1 MAEEKTLEQAMTEL
15 REAQDAVTAAQQD
28 LDTAVSEKDA
38 KVEEIKKLMNDV
50 KDKAKELGL
59 EVVANVTEA
68 KLAVQEK
75 LDEAKTDWAQTA
87 STNPNSARRQVCL
100 VWAFVGTVAGL
111 IVGFGLGY
119 VFGRF
124 F

>member
-28 LDTAVSEKDA
+28 LDTAVSEKEA

-68 KLAVQEK
+68 KQAVQEK
-75 LDEAKTDWAQTA
+75 LDEAKTDWAHTA
-87 STNPNSARRQVCL
+87 STNPNSARRQVRL
-100 VWAFVGTVAGL
+100 VWAIVGTVAGL

>member
-38 KVEEIKKLMNDV
+38 KVEEIRKLMNDV

-68 KLAVQEK
+68 KQAVQEK
-75 LDEAKTDWAQTA
+75 LNEAKTDWAQTA
-87 STNPNSARRQVCL
+87 STNPNSARRQVRL
-100 VWAFVGTVAGL
+100 VWAIFGTVAGL

>member
-87 STNPNSARRQVCL
+87 STNPNSARRQVRL
-100 VWAFVGTVAGL
+100 VWAFFGTVAGL

>member
-68 KLAVQEK
+68 KQAVQEK
-75 LDEAKTDWAQTA
+75 LNEAKTDWAQTA
-87 STNPNSARRQVCL
+87 STNPNSARRQVRL
-100 VWAFVGTVAGL
+100 VWAIFGTVAGL

>member
-1 MAEEKTLEQAMTEL
+1 MSEEKTLELAMTEL

-28 LDTAVSEKDA
+28 LDTAVSEKEA

-59 EVVANVTEA
+59 EVVANVMEA
-68 KLAVQEK
+68 KQAVQEK
-75 LDEAKTDWAQTA
+75 LDEAKTDCAQTA
-87 STNPNSARRQVCL
+87 STNPNSARRQVRL
-100 VWAFVGTVAGL
+100 VWAIVGTVAGL

>member
-28 LDTAVSEKDA
+28 LDTAVSEKEA

-68 KLAVQEK
+68 KQAVQEK

-87 STNPNSARRQVCL
+87 STNPNSARRQVRL
-100 VWAFVGTVAGL
+100 LWAIVGTVAGL

>member
-38 KVEEIKKLMNDV
+38 KVEEIKQLMDEL
-50 KDKAKELGL
+50 KGKAQELGL
-59 EVVANVTEA
+59 EVVASVAEA
-68 KLAVQEK
+68 KQAVKEK
-75 LDEAKTDWAQTA
+75 LDEAKTEWAQTA
-87 STNPNSARRQVCL
+87 VTTPNSARRQVRL
-100 VWAFVGTVAGL
+100 VWAVIGTVAGL
-111 IVGFGLGY
+111 VVGFGLGY
-119 VFGRF
+119 VVGRF

>member
-38 KVEEIKKLMNDV
+38 KVEEIRKLMNDV

-68 KLAVQEK
+68 KQAVQEK
-75 LDEAKTDWAQTA
+75 LNEAKTDWAQTA
-87 STNPNSARRQVCL
+87 STNPNSARRQVRL
-100 VWAFVGTVAGL
+100 VWAIFGTVAGL

-124 F
+124 L

>member
-87 STNPNSARRQVCL
+87 STNPNSARRQVRL

-111 IVGFGLGY
+111 IVGFGLGF
-119 VFGRF
+119 VWGRF

>member
-28 LDTAVSEKDA
+28 LDTAVSEKEA

-68 KLAVQEK
+68 KQAVQEK

-87 STNPNSARRQVCL
+87 STNPNSARRQVRL
-100 VWAFVGTVAGL
+100 VWSIVGTVAGL

>member
-68 KLAVQEK
+68 KQAVQEK

-87 STNPNSARRQVCL
+87 STNPNSSRRQVRL
-100 VWAFVGTVAGL
+100 VWAIVGTVAGL

-119 VFGRF
+119 VVGRF

>member
-50 KDKAKELGL
+50 KDKTKELGL

-68 KLAVQEK
+68 KQAVREK

-87 STNPNSARRQVCL
+87 ATNPNSARRQVRL
-100 VWAFVGTVAGL
+100 VWAIVGTVAGL

>member
-68 KLAVQEK
+68 KQAVQEK

-87 STNPNSARRQVCL
+87 STNPNSARRQVRL
-100 VWAFVGTVAGL
+100 VWAIVGTVAGL

>member
-15 REAQDAVTAAQQD
+15 REAQEAVTAAQQD

-38 KVEEIKKLMNDV
+38 KVEEIKRLMDEL
-50 KDKAKELGL
+50 KGKAQELGL
-59 EVVANVTEA
+59 EVVASVAEA
-68 KLAVQEK
+68 KQAVQEK

-87 STNPNSARRQVCL
+87 STNPNSARRQVRL
-100 VWAFVGTVAGL
+100 VWAVIGTVAGL
-111 IVGFGLGY
+111 VVGFGLGY

>member
-28 LDTAVSEKDA
+28 LDTAVSEKEA

-59 EVVANVTEA
+59 EVVANVMEA
-68 KLAVQEK
+68 KQAVQEK

-87 STNPNSARRQVCL
+87 ATNPNSARRQVRL
-100 VWAFVGTVAGL
+100 VWAIVGTVAGL

>member
-15 REAQDAVTAAQQD
+15 REAQEAVTAAQQD

-38 KVEEIKKLMNDV
+38 KVEEIKRLMDEL
-50 KDKAKELGL
+50 KGKAQELGL
-59 EVVANVTEA
+59 EVVASVAEA
-68 KLAVQEK
+68 KQAVQEK

-87 STNPNSARRQVCL
+87 STNPNSARRQVRL
-100 VWAFVGTVAGL
+100 VWAVIGTVAGL
-111 IVGFGLGY
+111 VVGFGLGY

-124 F
+124 L